1 MLETRTT
8 SWTTCEAATSEGRSR
23 PSRGCSAA
31 EQTPTS
37 GWFSQSPDKSNI
49 TDIHYSNVRT
59 HPHGLWI
66 LVSEQSEERSEAAET
81 GREQDE
87 EGELLLR
94 VHGHLVEG
102 GQQLSVRTL

>member
-1 MLETRTT
+1 MVLAI
-8 SWTTCEAATSEGRSR
+8 TC
-23 PSRGCSAA
+23 
-31 EQTPTS
+31 Q
-37 GWFSQSPDKSNI
+37 DKCDSDIIYI
-49 TDIHYSNVRT
+49 TNART